1 MRTGIGDIELLRQ
14 PGGSDGFMSRASSLE
29 VWELLLSGESK
40 MVVSDAAAPGISMQ
54 KQMRSGVRGEI
65 RGEGFAAR
73 AKRSMRTAGRTVEF
87 QFPDEL
93 KKFRARRY
101 RELVSVA
108 PNGGPEILAKEA
120 RGGWVANEEKE
131 EDILLIA
138 FFVVADLDYFL
149 ESPLGDI
156 LPI

>member
-1 MRTGIGDIELLRQ
+1 MNLGDIELIRQ
-14 PGGSDGFMSRASSLE
+14 PGGSEEFMSRAFSLE

-40 MVVSDAAAPGISMQ
+40 MMVGDAAAPGISMQ
-54 KQMRSGVRGEI
+54 KQMRSGIRGEI
-65 RGEGFAAR
+65 LGEEFTAR
-73 AKRSMRTAGRTVEF
+73 ANRSMWTAGRTVEF
-87 QFPDEL
+87 QFPNEL

-101 RELVSVA
+101 RELVSVV
-108 PNGGPEILAKEA
+108 PNGGAEILATEA
-120 RGGWVANEEKE
+120 HGGWVANEEKE

-138 FFVVADLDYFL
+138 FFIIADLDYFL